1 MKFKKIDAV
10 ILAGG
15 KGSRVKKYLN
25 LLPKPM
31 IPINGRNFL
40 SYLIQRLC
48 IYNIRKIYILCGY
61 RADPIIKKY
70 HNKIINFVRIVCIKE
85 KKPMGTGGCLHKI
98 FKNVS
103 KEFVL
108 INGDTFIDFDY
119 SIIINKKINENQ
131 SAMVIKKINKDL
143 KSEKLNKLNVKNSY
157 ISIKKKGKYFN
168 AGTYK
173 LNKKIIKMIPKKFC
187 SLENEIIKNQIENK
201 QVIPIIHK
209 GFFLDIGSPESLEK
223 SHNLLPKKLIKY
235 AVFLDRDGTIN
246 EDYQYVHK
254 KKDFFFKKGVIQG
267 LQYLTKKNYYIFI
280 VTNQAGIAKN
290 KFTLEDLTRLHTWLK
305 ECFLNKKIIIHDVE
319 YCPFH
324 KNAKNIKYKKNSLLR
339 KPGNLMIEN
348 LKKKWDIN
356 IKKSF
361 FIGDKYTD
369 ELAARKSNLKFF
381 YANNNFYKQIK
392 DLVN

>member
-1 MKFKKIDAV
+1 MKFKRIDVV

-15 KGSRVKKYLN
+15 KGSRIKKYLN

-31 IPINGRNFL
+31 MPINGRNFL

-48 IYNIRKIYILCGY
+48 IYNVRKIYILCGY

-70 HNKIINFVRIVCIKE
+70 HNKIINFVPIVCVKE

-98 FKNVS
+98 FKKVS
-103 KEFVL
+103 KEFIL
-108 INGDTFIDFDY
+108 INGDTFIDVDY

-131 SAMVIKKINKDL
+131 SAMVVKKINKDL

-157 ISIKKKGKYFN
+157 ISIAKKGKYFN

-173 LNKKIIKMIPKKFC
+173 LNKKIIKIIPKKFC

-201 QVIPIIHK
+201 QVIPIMHK
-209 GFFLDIGSPESLEK
+209 GFFLDIGSPESLGK
-223 SHNLLPKKLIKY
+223 SHNLLSKKLKKY

-246 EDYQYVHK
+246 EDYQYVYK
-254 KKDFFFKKGVIQG
+254 KKDFHFKKGVIQG
-267 LQYLTKKNYYIFI
+267 LQYLTKKNYYLFI

-305 ECFLNKKIIIHDVE
+305 QYFLNKKIIIHDVE

-356 IKKSF
+356 LTKSF

-369 ELAARKSNLKFF
+369 ELAARKSSLKFF
-381 YANNNFYKQIK
+381 YANTNFYKQIK

>member
-1 MKFKKIDAV
+1 MKSKKIDVA

-15 KGSRVKKYLN
+15 KGSRIKKYLK

-31 IPINGRNFL
+31 MPVNGKNFL
-40 SYLIQRLC
+40 SYLIQRLS

-61 RADPIIKKY
+61 RADIIIKKY
-70 HNKIINFVRIVCIKE
+70 HNKIINFVPIVCIKE

-98 FKNVS
+98 S
-103 KEFVL
+103 KKISKQFIL

-119 SIIINKKINENQ
+119 SIIINKKINEDQ
-131 SAMVIKKINKDL
+131 TAMVIKKINKNL
-143 KSEKLNKLNVKNSY
+143 KSEKLNKLNISNSY
-157 ISIKKKGKYFN
+157 VSMGTRGKYFN

-173 LNKKIIKMIPKKFC
+173 LNKKIIKIIPKKYI
-187 SLENEIIKNQIENK
+187 SLENEIIKKQIENK
-201 QVIPIIHK
+201 LVIPLIHK
-209 GFFLDIGSPESLEK
+209 GFFLDIGSPESLKK
-223 SHNLLPKKLIKY
+223 SDNLLSKKLKQN

-246 EDYQYVHK
+246 KDYQYVYK
-254 KKDFFFKKGVIQG
+254 REDFHFKKGVIQG

-290 KFTLEDLTRLHTWLK
+290 KFSLEDLTRLHTWLK
-305 ECFLNKKIIIHDVE
+305 EYFLNKKIIVHDVE

-356 IKKSF
+356 LKRSF
-361 FIGDKYTD
+361 FIGDKITD
-369 ELAARKSNLKFF
+369 KLAARKSNLKFY
-381 YANNNFYKQIK
+381 YANDDFYKQIK
-392 DLVN
+392 HLVN

>member
-1 MKFKKIDAV
+1 MKFKKIDVV

-15 KGSRVKKYLN
+15 KGSRIKKYLN

-31 IPINGRNFL
+31 MRINGRNFL

-48 IYNIRKIYILCGY
+48 IYNVRKIYILCGY

-70 HNKIINFVRIVCIKE
+70 HNKIINFVPIVCIKE

-98 FKNVS
+98 FEKVS
-103 KEFVL
+103 KEFIL
-108 INGDTFIDFDY
+108 INGDTFIDVDY
-119 SIIINKKINENQ
+119 SVIINKKINENQ
-131 SAMVIKKINKDL
+131 SAMVVKKIDKDL

-157 ISIKKKGKYFN
+157 ISIAKKGKYFN

-173 LNKKIIKMIPKKFC
+173 LNKKIIKIIPKKFC

-201 QVIPIIHK
+201 QVIPIMHK
-209 GFFLDIGSPESLEK
+209 GVFLDIGSPESLRK
-223 SHNLLPKKLIKY
+223 SHNLLSKKLKKY

-246 EDYQYVHK
+246 EDYQYVYK
-254 KKDFFFKKGVIQG
+254 KKDFHFKKGVIQG
-267 LQYLTKKNYYIFI
+267 LQYLTKKSYYIFI

-305 ECFLNKKIIIHDVE
+305 QYFLNIKIIIHDVE

-356 IKKSF
+356 LKKSF

-369 ELAARKSNLKFF
+369 ELAARKSSLKFF
-381 YANNNFYKQIK
+381 YAKTNFYKQIK

>member
-1 MKFKKIDAV
+1 MDAV

-15 KGSRVKKYLN
+15 KGTRIKKYLKKI
-25 LLPKPM
+25 PKPM
-31 IPINGRNFL
+31 IKVGKRDFL
-40 SYLIQRLC
+40 SYVVSRLC
-48 IYNIRKIYILCGY
+48 TYNINTVYILCGY
-61 RADPIIKKY
+61 RSIHIIKKY
-70 HNKIINFVRIVCIKE
+70 HNKIINFVPIVCVKE
-85 KKPMGTGGCLHKI
+85 KKAMGTGGCLNKI
-98 FKNVS
+98 YERIS
-103 KEFVL
+103 KEFILV
-108 INGDTFIDFDY
+108 NGDTFVDY
-119 SIIINKKINENQ
+119 DYRNIIKKKIKENQ
-131 SAMVIKKINKDL
+131 SIMLINKITNNIQ
-143 KSEKLNKLNVKNSY
+143 SQKLNKLSIKNSFVN
-157 ISIKKKGKYFN
+157 ISNTGKYFN
-168 AGTYK
+168 AGIYK
-173 LNKKIIKMIPKKFC
+173 FNKKIIRKIPKKFC
-187 SLENEIIKNQIENK
+187 SLEDEIIKIEIK
-201 QVIPIIHK
+201 KKRVLPLIHK
-209 GFFLDIGSPESLEK
+209 GFFLDIGSPENLRK
-223 SHNLLPKKLIKY
+223 INLLPKILKRN

-305 ECFLNKKIIIHDVE
+305 EYFLNKKIIIHDVE

-324 KNAKNIKYKKNSLLR
+324 KNAKNMKYKKNSLLR

-348 LKKKWDIN
+348 LKKKWDVN

>member
-1 MKFKKIDAV
+1 MKFKRIDVV

-15 KGSRVKKYLN
+15 KGSRIKKYLN

-48 IYNIRKIYILCGY
+48 IYNVRKIYILCGY

-70 HNKIINFVRIVCIKE
+70 HNKIINFVPIVCVKE

-98 FKNVS
+98 FKKVS
-103 KEFVL
+103 KEFIL
-108 INGDTFIDFDY
+108 INGDTFIDVDY

-131 SAMVIKKINKDL
+131 SAMVVKKINKDL

-157 ISIKKKGKYFN
+157 ISIAKKGKYFN

-173 LNKKIIKMIPKKFC
+173 LNKKIIKIIPKKFC

-201 QVIPIIHK
+201 QVIPIMHK
-209 GFFLDIGSPESLEK
+209 GVFLDIGSPESLRK
-223 SHNLLPKKLIKY
+223 SHNLLSKKLKKY

-246 EDYQYVHK
+246 EDYQYVYK
-254 KKDFFFKKGVIQG
+254 KKDFHFKKGVIRG

-305 ECFLNKKIIIHDVE
+305 QYFLNKKIIIHDVE

-356 IKKSF
+356 LIKSF

-369 ELAARKSNLKFF
+369 ELAARKSSLKFF
-381 YANNNFYKQIK
+381 YANANFYKQIK

>member
-1 MKFKKIDAV
+1 MKFKRIDVV

-15 KGSRVKKYLN
+15 KGSRIKKYLN

-31 IPINGRNFL
+31 MPINGRNFL

-48 IYNIRKIYILCGY
+48 IYNVRKIYILCGY
-61 RADPIIKKY
+61 RADLIIKKY
-70 HNKIINFVRIVCIKE
+70 HNKIINFVPIVCVKE

-98 FKNVS
+98 FKKVS
-103 KEFVL
+103 KEFIL
-108 INGDTFIDFDY
+108 INGDTFIDVDY

-131 SAMVIKKINKDL
+131 SAMVVKKINKDL

-157 ISIKKKGKYFN
+157 ISIAKKGKYFN

-173 LNKKIIKMIPKKFC
+173 LNKKIIKIIPKKFC

-201 QVIPIIHK
+201 QVIPIMHK
-209 GFFLDIGSPESLEK
+209 GFFLDIGSPESLRK
-223 SHNLLPKKLIKY
+223 SHNLLSKKLKKY

-246 EDYQYVHK
+246 EDYQYVYK
-254 KKDFFFKKGVIQG
+254 KKDFHFKKGVIQG
-267 LQYLTKKNYYIFI
+267 LQYLTKKNYYLFI

-305 ECFLNKKIIIHDVE
+305 QYFLNKKIIIHDVE

-356 IKKSF
+356 LTKSF

-369 ELAARKSNLKFF
+369 ELAARKSSLKFF
-381 YANNNFYKQIK
+381 YANTNFYKQIK